1 MIKKISFFFAA
12 AIAILPVTAFAQAFD
27 SVEDCRALRSE
38 VSAAIEKSSELDSLL
53 DTPKISQ
60 ESYLEQLY
68 SGVKILSQAG
78 EAFFKA
84 ADNHESACKTGL
96 RQAGKIEEIRVIYDW
111 YLEPS
116 QKAYQFFHRAREV
129 AIQLNRQADVDTFN
143 EIMTE
148 YDAAIMKIADV
159 CKSDLE
165 NTPAFFTCT
174 HLEAKLADTLKN

>member
-1 MIKKISFFFAA
+1 MMIKKISLFFAA
-12 AIAILPVTAFAQAFD
+12 TICMAPMTAFAEGFD
-27 SVEDCRALRSE
+27 SVDDCRALRNE
-38 VSAAIEKSSELDSLL
+38 VSAAIEKSSELDTLL
-53 DTPKISQ
+53 DTPNISL

-68 SGVKILSQAG
+68 SGVKILSQTG

-84 ADNHESACKTGL
+84 ADNHESACKTSL
-96 RQAGKIEEIRVIYDW
+96 RQANKIEEIRVIYEW

-129 AIQLNRQADVDTFN
+129 AVQLNRQSDVDTFN
-143 EIMTE
+143 EIMNE

-165 NTPAFFTCT
+165 NTPSLPYCSQLA
-174 HLEAKLADTLKN
+174 AKLADTLK